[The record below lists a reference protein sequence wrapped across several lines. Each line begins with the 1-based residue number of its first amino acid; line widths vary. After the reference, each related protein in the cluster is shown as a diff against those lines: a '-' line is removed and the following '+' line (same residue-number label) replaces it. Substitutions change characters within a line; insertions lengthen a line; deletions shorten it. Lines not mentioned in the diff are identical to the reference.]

1 MNSVKSYSR
10 VVAMVGL
17 AAVGGGLLACG
28 KKSETAG
35 PANKPVVNGSGGSGG
50 SAAPT
55 KEPAQPATPPV
66 KAASRGAEHPV
77 FSLIDN
83 RLAAHR
89 FCGNSLVVEAGS
101 MGFVKYVR
109 FGNTVRGGKKAW
121 VLGQSQG
128 EVKVA
133 KLSGKTAAMFLPLT
147 AAQKGASVLR
157 IRTFTEAAQSITVKV
172 NGGKDQNLELAAG
185 WVTTEVKAD
194 NFKEGENEIILFM
207 GQANASLAW
216 VEVGSDPIAS
226 GEGDAAQMLA
236 PGYDGSAL
244 SINSGCG
251 MAWYA
256 MVPDKALLTADLAD
270 GSCELAVTAT
280 SEDGKTAT
288 GTLKGTGA
296 AVDLAAL
303 SGKAARI
310 DIAASGCAVAKVSK
324 AALVVGGDAAKAPAR
339 GAAPK
344 YVVLWVMDSL
354 RADRVRP
361 FNPKARPETPNFEK
375 LAEDSALFMQTYVQG
390 NESRVSHASIWTSLY
405 PVKHRSIEE
414 KEILDLKWMSVEEV
428 AKKAGQATFGVSSNG
443 YIRPKRGFGDKWDK
457 YVNHIEKSLGLK
469 GADIMKQG
477 IEWIEGKKE
486 PWFLYMG
493 TIDTHVT
500 WRPKSP
506 WIEKY
511 APGYTGRFAKEYGDD
526 GANAAAGK
534 GEMTDAEKDYVRAL
548 YDSNVS
554 YQDDLLG
561 KLIEKLKADGIWD
574 QTMLIITADHGDEQW
589 EAGKVGHGGS
599 VRDML
604 VHVPLVVHYP
614 PMVKAG
620 LVAEG
625 AESVDI
631 VPTIADALGVEF
643 DKEWQGHSLI
653 GLAGGEGGGYPLL
666 SVASQYEN
674 YHGGRLAHWKMNLGG
689 AGAPK
694 IFNLDSDKN
703 EMNDIYGDAKAHIG
717 TRLMLDAMWQYR
729 NWNEQWRKSLWGNA
743 ANVSAQFAND
753 VSK

>member
-1 MNSVKSYSR
+1 MKSVKSSSR
-10 VVAMVGL
+10 AVAIAGL
-17 AAVGGGLLACG
+17 AIAAGGLFACG
-28 KKSETAG
+28 KKSD
-35 PANKPVVNGSGGSGG
+35 NGSQTTKPSVPGG
-50 SAAPT
+50 SAGSAGPVV
-55 KEPAQPATPPV
+55 KNPAAKPPV
-66 KAASRGAEHPV
+66 AAPNRGPEHSV

-89 FCGNSLVVEAGS
+89 FCGTSLVVEAGT
-101 MGFVKYVR
+101 MGFVKYAR
-109 FGNTVRGGKKAW
+109 FGNTVRGGKKVW
-121 VLGQSQG
+121 ELHQSQG
-128 EVKVA
+128 DIKVA
-133 KLSGKTAAMFLPLT
+133 KLSGKTASMYLPLT
-147 AAQKGASVLR
+147 AAQKSATVLR
-157 IRTFTEAAQSITVKV
+157 VRTFADAAQSITVKI

-194 NFKEGENEIILFM
+194 NFKEGENELILFM
-207 GQANASLAW
+207 GQPNVAVAW
-216 VEVGSDPIAS
+216 VEIGSDAIAS
-226 GEGDAAQMLA
+226 GDGDAAQTLA
-236 PGYDGSAL
+236 PSFDGTSFN
-244 SINSGCG
+244 INSGCG

-256 MVPDKALLTADLAD
+256 TVPDKGLLTADLAD
-270 GSCELAVTAT
+270 GACELTVTAT

-296 AVDLAAL
+296 AVDLSAL
-303 SGKAARI
+303 AGDAARI
-310 DIAASGCAVAKVSK
+310 DIAANGCAVAKVSN
-324 AALVVGGDAAKAPAR
+324 AALVVPGAAAAAPAR
-339 GAAPK
+339 GEAPK

-361 FNPKARPETPNFEK
+361 FNPKARPETPTFEK
-375 LAEDSALFMQTYVQG
+375 LAADSALFMQTYVQG

-428 AKKAGQATFGVSSNG
+428 AKKKAMTTLGVSANG

-477 IEWIEGKKE
+477 LEWVEGKKD
-486 PWFLYMG
+486 PWFLYLG

-500 WRPKSP
+500 WRPKAP

-511 APGYTGRFAKEYGDD
+511 SPGYSGRFAKEYGDD
-526 GANAAAGK
+526 GATAAAGK
-534 GEMTDAEKDYVRAL
+534 GEMTDAERNHVRAL

-554 YQDDLLG
+554 YQDDLLAQ
-561 KLIEKLKADGIWD
+561 LIEKLKAAGIWE
-574 QTMLIITADHGDEQW
+574 QTMLIVTADHGDEQW
-589 EAGKVGHGGS
+589 EVGKVGHGGS

-614 PMVKAG
+614 PMVKPG

-653 GLAGGEGGGYPLL
+653 PLAGGVGAGYPML

-674 YHGGRLAHWKMNLGG
+674 YHGGRLGHWKMNLGG

-694 IFNLDSDKN
+694 IFNLRTDEN
-703 EMNDIYGDAKAHIG
+703 EMKDIYGDAKAHIG
-717 TRLMLDAMWQYR
+717 TRMMLDAMWQYR
-729 NWNEQWRKSLWGNA
+729 NWNEAWHKTAWGNA
-743 ANVSAQFAND
+743 ANVSSTFAND